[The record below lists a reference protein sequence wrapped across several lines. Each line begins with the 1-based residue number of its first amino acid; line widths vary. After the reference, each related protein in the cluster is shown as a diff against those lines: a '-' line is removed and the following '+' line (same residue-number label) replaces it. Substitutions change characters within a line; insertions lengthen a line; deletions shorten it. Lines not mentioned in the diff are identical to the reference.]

1 MKTVY
6 DRMMENDSYQKTKDF
21 IIKQKWPYP
30 QKKAYAEKIAWEF
43 YQHPDVAGRCYVT
56 VGGLDSI
63 TLFLFL
69 RSIGINV
76 PAVSVS
82 SLEDKSIQLVH
93 KALGIRSLPPIKDEN
108 GRPYT
113 KMRVIQQYGYP
124 VISKEAAQKISHLQN
139 PTSKNATVRHAIM
152 TGETGEYGGFKKNSR
167 MKMSQK
173 WLEKF
178 GGPENE
184 NEGTNYQTAP
194 FKVSDAC
201 CYYLKERPCDLYA
214 KDTKCFPYLGLM
226 ASEGGRR
233 QKSLMWNGCNYVGKK
248 TKRSCPFA
256 IFSRQDLLTM
266 ALEMDAY
273 YHAHW
278 EEFKPITVDADT
290 GAVIYEEPIHLG
302 TIVPAIYGEIAE
314 CGHRSEAEIQ
324 ELVEANG
331 GIMDESFSKPLLC
344 TTLAQRTG
352 CSNLIYERI
361 TRSFILDNYASQRG
375 KGLHFGLDRLK
386 GFFTEYWNKYRTA
399 EGWVLKADVRHF
411 FASID
416 HDRLKE
422 KLKKLDLE
430 PVVYDLLC
438 TYIDS
443 ADGLPL
449 GYQTSQL
456 FALLFLDEFDHFVK
470 ERLRIRWYG
479 RYMDDFFLIHPDKEY
494 LQFCLKEIRAFMAS
508 LGLELNEKT
517 QIFPLRNGIDFL
529 GFHTYLTEQGKVIR
543 KLRHSSIKRMRSKLR
558 RWEKDYPA
566 GLVSR
571 EVILQSWQA
580 WDAHAAHGNT
590 WSLRQQVRDRV
601 QNILKEEI

>member
-1 MKTVY
+1 MSEISFKSIFDGVSLALHAAFPAVQVHGG
-6 DRMMENDSYQKTKDF
+6 NV
-21 IIKQKWPYP
+21 KQGLNPGDLNVVMP
-30 QKKAYAEKIAWEF
+30 S
-43 YQHPDVAGRCYVT
+43 AGQSRQ
-56 VGGLDSI
+56 VGER
-63 TLFLFL
+63 FL
-69 RSIGINV
+69 R
-76 PAVSVS
+76 
-82 SLEDKSIQLVH
+82 
-93 KALGIRSLPPIKDEN
+93 
-108 GRPYT
+108 T
-113 KMRVIQQYGYP
+113 
-124 VISKEAAQKISHLQN
+124 
-139 PTSKNATVRHAIM
+139 PT
-152 TGETGEYGGFKKNSR
+152 
-167 MKMSQK
+167 
-173 WLEKF
+173 L
-178 GGPENE
+178 
-184 NEGTNYQTAP
+184 
-194 FKVSDAC
+194 D
-201 CYYLKERPCDLYA
+201 
-214 KDTKCFPYLGLM
+214 
-226 ASEGGRR
+226 
-233 QKSLMWNGCNYVGKK
+233 
-248 TKRSCPFA
+248 
-256 IFSRQDLLTM
+256 
-266 ALEMDAY
+266 
-273 YHAHW
+273 
-278 EEFKPITVDADT
+278 
-290 GAVIYEEPIHLG
+290 VIYYPKVG
-302 TIVPAIYGEIAE
+302 TAE
-314 CGHRSEAEIQ
+314 CCEMADQLI
-324 ELVEANG
+324 
-331 GIMDESFSKPLLC
+331 
-344 TTLAQRTG
+344 
-352 CSNLIYERI
+352 NLIYERI

-443 ADGLPL
+443 TDGLPL